1 MVPAP
6 DDPTTAAP
14 PTGGDRVDGTSTPEG
29 GATADALTGPV
40 VEAAPEREVLGWLE
54 FGEAARHLAS
64 DVVAADF
71 TPDVIVAVAR
81 GGLVLAGTIAYA
93 LDTKMCGS
101 VNVEF
106 YTGVGS
112 RLPEPVL
119 LPPTL
124 DAPSLAGKR
133 VLVVD
138 DVSDSGRTLELV
150 RDLLA
155 AVADEVRTVCLYS
168 KPRTVLEPD
177 FTWKRTDR
185 WITFPWSALPPVVAG
200 AASDSGVT
208 SGPAA
213 EAAPGAAG
221 AVA

>member
-1 MVPAP
+1 MVSSP
-6 DDPTTAAP
+6 DDPTDLAAP
-14 PTGGDRVDGTSTPEG
+14 PAG
-29 GATADALTGPV
+29 GAPGAGVDETAQ
-40 VEAAPEREVLGWLE
+40 EAPAASSTEAPGREVLGWLE
-54 FGEAARHLAS
+54 FGDAARHLAR

-81 GGLVLAGTIAYA
+81 GGLVLAGSIAYA

-101 VNVEF
+101 INVEF
-106 YTGVGS
+106 YTGVDA

-138 DVSDSGRTLELV
+138 DVSDSGRTLALV

-155 AVADEVRTVCLYS
+155 EVADEVRTVCLYS
-168 KPRTVLEPD
+168 KPQTILEPD
-177 FTWKRTDR
+177 FVWKRTAQ
-185 WITFPWSALPPVVAG
+185 WITFPWSALPPVTRDATV
-200 AASDSGVT
+200 SR
-208 SGPAA
+208 
-213 EAAPGAAG
+213 EA
-221 AVA
+221 

>member
-6 DDPTTAAP
+6 DDPTLTEPRSEGSPGSPVAAP
-14 PTGGDRVDGTSTPEG
+14 VEEPPV
-29 GATADALTGPV
+29 TAPA
-40 VEAAPEREVLGWLE
+40 REVLGWLE
-54 FGEAARHLAS
+54 FGEAARHLAR
-64 DVVAADF
+64 DVVDADF
-71 TPDVIVAVAR
+71 RPDVVVAVAR
-81 GGLVLAGTIAYA
+81 GGLVLAGAISYA

-101 VNVEF
+101 INVEF
-106 YTGVGS
+106 YTGVDE

-138 DVSDSGRTLELV
+138 DVSDSGRTLVLV
-150 RDLLA
+150 RDLLLE
-155 AVADEVRTVCLYS
+155 VADEVRTVCLYS

-185 WITFPWSALPPVVAG
+185 WITFPWSALPPVTAG
-200 AASDSGVT
+200 GTSDSGVAAT
-208 SGPAA
+208 GP
-213 EAAPGAAG
+213 EGAA
-221 AVA
+221 A